1 MDHWDAWCIVRE
13 RGREERGREDGWMG
27 KLMDGDGKMEKK
39 DVRSE
44 EIWRNI

>member
-1 MDHWDAWCIVRE
+1 MGCMVHSQRE
-13 RGREERGREDGWMG
+13 REGGEREDGWMG

>member
-1 MDHWDAWCIVRE
+1 MGCMVHSQRE
-13 RGREERGREDGWMG
+13 RGRREGGWMNGWMG